1 MVLAKS
7 VSLMAGFRS
16 AFTLV
21 SKPPCCGVSEDAGV
35 TPSVDECVI
44 DGETEGGFSCPER
57 DVLSFCTFVP
67 GLLVDVSR

>member
-1 MVLAKS
+1 MT
-7 VSLMAGFRS
+7 GFRS

-21 SKPPCCGVSEDAGV
+21 SAPPRFGVSEDADV
-35 TPSVDECVI
+35 IPSGGECVI
-44 DGETEGGFSCPER
+44 NGETEGGFSCPER